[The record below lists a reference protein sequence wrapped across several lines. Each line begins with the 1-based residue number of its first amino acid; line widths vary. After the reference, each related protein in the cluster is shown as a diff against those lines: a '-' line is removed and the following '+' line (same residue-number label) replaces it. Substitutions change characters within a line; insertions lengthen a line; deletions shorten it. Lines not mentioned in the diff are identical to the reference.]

1 MLFSDE
7 KRCPRCGASLH
18 DDRREHDR
26 RILDRRQGPAYLPP
40 EGEERRTADR
50 RHRQRRVKG
59 N

>member
-7 KRCPRCGASLH
+7 KRCPRCGAALH

-26 RILDRRQGPAYLPP
+26 RILDRRQGPVFVPA
-40 EGEERRTADR
+40 EGERRAGERRQR
-50 RHRQRRVKG
+50 KRRVKG